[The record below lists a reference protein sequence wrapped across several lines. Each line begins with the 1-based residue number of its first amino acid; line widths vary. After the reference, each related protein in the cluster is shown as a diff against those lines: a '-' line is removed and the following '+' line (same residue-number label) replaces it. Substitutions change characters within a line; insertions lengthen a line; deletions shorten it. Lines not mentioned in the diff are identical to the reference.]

1 MTTSSKW
8 IAAALLG
15 LANVA
20 WAAPTAAPG
29 FLVRTIPTP
38 DVVQGGVARRDNV
51 ILVGQG
57 AFGPGG
63 QSIVRLDGGTATTIA
78 TGFGGLGGFD
88 LAADGTLYVTD
99 NCFDGDFGCDG
110 ATTGDTVYA
119 IPDALTRTTAIA
131 AADAEVLPAG
141 SIPFAFDVLH
151 AGGVLLV
158 TDAVGPGAGRVLEID
173 GGDTSDLVTGLGYA
187 SGIALDGSNLVVG
200 DANEFFVGSVVR
212 YDLDGAPLG
221 PVAGG
226 LSGAFGVDVDAAGD
240 VLVTGGFT
248 DDFSS
253 STLVGIAGGVA
264 SARATGFGFSA
275 GLGYDAPRDAA
286 LVLDFGVSEI
296 AAICRDADA
305 DGLCDADCAAPTAL
319 ESAKVTFGNLLA
331 PAGDDKIALKATLV
345 VDGEAVVDP
354 VTTGLTVLAD
364 DAEGRVVLDVAVPGG
379 AFTKATRTGWK
390 ANDTLSAWAYKNPSG
405 TAGITSVKVKRAPA
419 SPETVKIVVK
429 GKKRGTFAAAI
440 AATAP
445 LDVALALD
453 AATCG
458 TAPLSTCL
466 AAKEGSIFKCK

>member
-1 MTTSSKW
+1 MTTFTKW
-8 IAAALLG
+8 IAAVALS
-15 LANVA
+15 VA
-20 WAAPTAAPG
+20 QIATAAPTAAPG
-29 FLVRTIPTP
+29 FLVRTIATP
-38 DVVQGGVARRDNV
+38 DVVQGGVARRGNA

-63 QSIVRLDGGTATTIA
+63 ASIVRLEGGGATTIA

-119 IPDALTRTTAIA
+119 IPDALTRTTPIA

-141 SIPFAFDVLH
+141 SIPFAFDVL
-151 AGGVLLV
+151 ATGGVLLV
-158 TDAVGPGAGRVLEID
+158 SDAVGPGAGRVVEID
-173 GGDTSDLVTGLGYA
+173 GTTPTDLVTGLDYTA
-187 SGIALDGSNLVVG
+187 GIALDGSSFVVG
-200 DANEFFVGSVVR
+200 SSDQFFVGGVAR
-212 YDLDGAPLG
+212 YDLAGAPLG
-221 PVAGG
+221 AVAGG
-226 LSGAFGVDVDAAGD
+226 LSGAFGVDVDSAGD

-253 STLVGIAGGVA
+253 STLVGITGGTA
-264 SARATGFGFSA
+264 TARATGFGFSA

-286 LVLDFGVSEI
+286 LVLDFGVTQI
-296 AAICRDADA
+296 AAVCRDANA

-331 PAGDDKIALKATLV
+331 PAGDDKIALKGMLV
-345 VDGEAVVDP
+345 VDGGATVDP

-364 DAEGRVVLDVAVPGG
+364 DADGRVVLDVVVPGG
-379 AFTKATRTGWK
+379 AFDKATRTGWK
-390 ANDTLSAWAYKNPSG
+390 ANDTLSAWGYKNPNG
-405 TAGITSVKVKRAPA
+405 VAGITSVKVKRSPA

-429 GKKRGTFAAAI
+429 GKKRGTFAAAST
-440 AATAP
+440 ATAP

-453 AATCG
+453 TATCG
-458 TAPLSTCL
+458 AGPLPTCL
-466 AAKEGSIFKCK
+466 VAKEGSVFKCK